1 VFLLDKSQ
9 LDKEEKQYRELL
21 DKDPANAETAYKL
34 GNLFL
39 KKKDLKA
46 AAEVFI
52 EGFKLNPFCTLL
64 LKGYYGATKTGFY
77 IPSIIVAWPVK
88 ELTIE
93 NYRAVIVDNIRHTG
107 QISFDMVMFL
117 YEGDNPLP
125 IFYVSLENNNL
136 YSEMGGPKNFL
147 CAFDEGGHSNFGGF
161 EHELTVSNFEKR
173 AIELVKGKFQL

>member
-1 VFLLDKSQ
+1 MNHSQ

-21 DKDPANAETAYKL
+21 DMDPANAETSYKL
-34 GNLFL
+34 GNLL
-39 KKKDLKA
+39 LTKNDLKA
-46 AAEVFI
+46 AAVVFLD
-52 EGFKLNPFCTLL
+52 GFKLNPFCTLL

-77 IPSIIVAWPVK
+77 IPSIIVARPVK

-117 YEGDNPLP
+117 YDVDNPMP
-125 IFYVSLENNNL
+125 ICYISLENNNL

-161 EHELTVSNFEKR
+161 EQELTVSNFEKR
-173 AIELVKGKFQL
+173 AIELVKGKYQL